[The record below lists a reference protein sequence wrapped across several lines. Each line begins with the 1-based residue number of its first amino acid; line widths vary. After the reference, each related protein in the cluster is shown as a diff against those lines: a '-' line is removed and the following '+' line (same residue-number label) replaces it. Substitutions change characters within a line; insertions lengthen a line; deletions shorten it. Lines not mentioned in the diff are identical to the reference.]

1 MTASW
6 KRGMTGAPNVVAE
19 RRWLLL
25 LHQIPAKPDYLRV
38 KVWRRMQQIGAVTI
52 KNAAWV
58 LPATEA
64 AMEDFQ
70 WLMRE
75 IAAEGG
81 DALLCEA
88 RFLSGLTEQQSAAL
102 SRAILADKVVSAGMG
117 VTSAEREHEGPPR
130 GRTWVTRRNV
140 YVDRIASAWLIRRHV
155 DPEARFRFVGPADHV
170 PAEGEIR
177 FDMYEAEYTHV
188 GNSCTFEVL
197 ASVFVP
203 GDAAVAAISEIIH
216 DIDLKEVRFGRP
228 ETAGVHALLDGI
240 VAMQEADDARL
251 QRGYALFDEL
261 YAAFRARPDR
271 RNTA

>member
-1 MTASW
+1 MTVSR
-6 KRGMTGAPNVVAE
+6 KRTLTTTPGVSAE
-19 RRWLLL
+19 GRWLLL

-58 LPATEA
+58 LPASDA
-64 AMEDFQ
+64 GMEDFQ

-88 RFLSGLTEQQSAAL
+88 RFLAGLTEDQSAAL
-102 SRAILADKVVSAGMG
+102 DRALNDDKRVMAGTG
-117 VTSAEREHEGPPR
+117 VASPQPEEAGLPR

-140 YVDRIASAWLIRRHV
+140 YVDRIASAWLIRRHI
-155 DPEARFRFVGPADHV
+155 DAEACFRFVAPAGHE

-203 GDAAVAAISEIIH
+203 GDPAMAAISEIIH
-216 DIDLKEVRFGRP
+216 DIDLKEIRFGRP
-228 ETAGVHALLDGI
+228 ETAGVHRLLDGI
-240 VAMQEADDARL
+240 VAMHGEDEPRL
-251 QRGYALFDEL
+251 QRGFALLDEL
-261 YAAFRARPDR
+261 YAAFRARPER